1 MTSNNSYL
9 TSSKC
14 GLAALTR
21 LDPSA
26 NRKGVLYNL
35 EKHKIANKLQT
46 FKKKLLED
54 GTSGM
59 EVFKVSKV
67 CIIVL

>member
-1 MTSNNSYL
+1 MTGNNSYL

-14 GLAALTR
+14 GEAAMIP

-35 EKHKIANKLQT
+35 ERHKIATKLQHP
-46 FKKKLLED
+46 KKILLED
-54 GTSGM
+54 GASGM

-67 CIIVL
+67 G